1 MKKKKKMIGT
11 NHKLRHIRY
20 ITNKRNIKMTDERV
34 LRVFYETIER
44 LRKDIKQLSDDEL
57 TELKTNLSEWLK

>member
-1 MKKKKKMIGT
+1 MKGEIEMD
-11 NHKLRHIRY
+11 NQRQMD
-20 ITNKRNIKMTDERV
+20 NDERV

-57 TELKTNLSEWLK
+57 TELKTKLSEWLK

>member
-1 MKKKKKMIGT
+1 
-11 NHKLRHIRY
+11 
-20 ITNKRNIKMTDERV
+20 MTDEEDLQHQRV

-57 TELKTNLSEWLK
+57 TELKTKLSEWLK

>member
-1 MKKKKKMIGT
+1 MDKAMKGEIEMD
-11 NHKLRHIRY
+11 NQRQMD
-20 ITNKRNIKMTDERV
+20 NDERV

-57 TELKTNLSEWLK
+57 TELKTKLSEWLK

>member
-1 MKKKKKMIGT
+1 MIGT

-57 TELKTNLSEWLK
+57 TELKTKLSEWLK

>member
-1 MKKKKKMIGT
+1 MDRAMKGEIEMD
-11 NHKLRHIRY
+11 NQRQMD
-20 ITNKRNIKMTDERV
+20 NDERV

-57 TELKTNLSEWLK
+57 TELKTKLSEWLK